1 MKNEL
6 FIDSYD
12 TIQQGNCL
20 DVMKAIPE
28 DSIDAIITDPP
39 FAFAGGISNG
49 TSSQVSSQFFDFW
62 WREVCIELQ
71 RILKPEGEGFIW
83 CDWKTAASIA
93 EGFKPKTQTYNH
105 WRVSQML
112 YHYREMP
119 GQGKPFRSSVDMIAY
134 VRGPK
139 SKGSRIPNTT
149 HNFVSKYWYYGKHKF
164 HPAEKDPEMVCK
176 LLEWCSDEGDVVLD
190 PFCGSGTVAIACRQT
205 GRHYVCIELDQD
217 YCDVANNRVSELQ
230 ECSKTSDNR
239 EDVNLYSFE

>member
-93 EGFKPKTQTYNH
+93 EGCAKIIDLWFDIRSPRDTWTRNQIRKMEK
-105 WRVSQML
+105 VSIDKRTIQYQVRLCIL
-112 YHYREMP
+112 YHILAYHPCCIHKENILTQYCSNCEIRVFIRE
-119 GQGKPFRSSVDMIAY
+119 
-134 VRGPK
+134 
-139 SKGSRIPNTT
+139 N
-149 HNFVSKYWYYGKHKF
+149 
-164 HPAEKDPEMVCK
+164 E
-176 LLEWCSDEGDVVLD
+176 
-190 PFCGSGTVAIACRQT
+190 
-205 GRHYVCIELDQD
+205 ELD
-217 YCDVANNRVSELQ
+217 
-230 ECSKTSDNR
+230 
-239 EDVNLYSFE
+239 NLLTRKAEIEAEYKVICESLRNKGVDA